1 MFTTNAQ
8 GVTRG
13 PVLTIRQQDRA
24 KQDTGQPKRVGHLP
38 KPKTLTF
45 GSRGGCNLAWPQH
58 ILQLCS
64 FLLHIQT
71 SHDGLVVAG
80 GR

>member
-13 PVLTIRQQDRA
+13 PVLTIRQQDGA

-45 GSRGGCNLAWPQH
+45 GSRGGCNLAWPQAH
-58 ILQLCS
+58 PSAVLISAPKPDQS
-64 FLLHIQT
+64 
-71 SHDGLVVAG
+71 
-80 GR
+80 